1 MKTCMKKLTALLMA
15 AVLMCTLAV
24 PGILAAENTI
34 TIKTVE
40 DLMDLSR
47 NCTLDTWSR
56 GKTVILENDLDLQRT
71 DFTPIPTFGGTFQ
84 GNGHKISGLKL
95 GGSGNVRGVPLYPKR
110 RHRAGPHRG
119 GHHPP
124 QRPAE

>member
-84 GNGHKISGLKL
+84 GNGHKISG
-95 GGSGNVRGVPLYPKR
+95 
-110 RHRAGPHRG
+110 
-119 GHHPP
+119 
-124 QRPAE
+124 

>member
-1 MKTCMKKLTALLMA
+1 
-15 AVLMCTLAV
+15 MCTLAV

-95 GGSGNVRGVPLYPKR
+95 GGSGNVRGLFRYIQSGATVQDLTV
-110 RHRAGPHRG
+110 AGTI
-119 GHHPP
+119 HPR
-124 QRPAE
+124 RPAE

>member
-84 GNGHKISGLKL
+84 GNGHKISGL
-95 GGSGNVRGVPLYPKR
+95 YPKR

>member
-1 MKTCMKKLTALLMA
+1 MRKEGTYNENLHEKLTALLMA

-47 NCTLDTWSR
+47 NCTAGYVVSGQDR
-56 GKTVILENDLDLQRT
+56 DFGK
-71 DFTPIPTFGGTFQ
+71 
-84 GNGHKISGLKL
+84 
-95 GGSGNVRGVPLYPKR
+95 
-110 RHRAGPHRG
+110 
-119 GHHPP
+119 
-124 QRPAE
+124 

>member
-1 MKTCMKKLTALLMA
+1 MKTCMKKLAALLMA

-56 GKTVILENDLDLQRT
+56 GKTVILENDWTFRGRT
-71 DFTPIPTFGGTFQ
+71 LPPSPPSA
-84 GNGHKISGLKL
+84 GHF
-95 GGSGNVRGVPLYPKR
+95 
-110 RHRAGPHRG
+110 RATATKF
-119 GHHPP
+119 
-124 QRPAE
+124 PA

>member
-95 GGSGNVRGVPLYPKR
+95 GGSGNVRGLFR
-110 RHRAGPHRG
+110 
-119 GHHPP
+119 
-124 QRPAE
+124 